1 MARATQQIAMF
12 KKMFI
17 ESSPELSKENSTNV
31 DTPSILQ
38 IGLKQ
43 HQGSLEI
50 STSENIEAQVCSYDE
65 VKRYE

>member
-50 STSENIEAQVCSYDE
+50 STSGNIEAQALL
-65 VKRYE
+65 